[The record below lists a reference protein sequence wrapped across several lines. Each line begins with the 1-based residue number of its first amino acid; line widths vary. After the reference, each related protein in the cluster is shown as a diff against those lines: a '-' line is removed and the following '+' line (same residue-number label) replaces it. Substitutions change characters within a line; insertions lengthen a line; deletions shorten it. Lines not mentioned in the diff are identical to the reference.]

1 MVVDIETF
9 ENYVGGTD
17 LFDKV
22 RKAAMP
28 LWTWPAEFGAVRA
41 KNR

>member
-9 ENYVGGTD
+9 GNYVGGTD

-22 RKAAMP
+22 RKP
-28 LWTWPAEFGAVRA
+28 PCPFGRGPRSLAQ
-41 KNR
+41 